1 MRLARR
7 YASSWLLALACACGG
22 TAAAPAPLFPPYT
35 NEDANL
41 FDDFVDPRV
50 LGVGYDAPVVN
61 PRSDSALFER
71 AQIGD
76 GVVRGRI
83 DSVTVKGTQYE
94 LGIRVVE
101 ALGRA
106 EALGAEFALRVGP
119 DSPSFG
125 MVKALESRLSGHSM
139 IVFVRTYANES
150 GEPRTHFHMVPDDA
164 RTAQAVR
171 EALSID
177 RVPTSSDGGAPA
189 QKGP

>member
-7 YASSWLLALACACGG
+7 FVFLCLLGAACGG
-22 TAAAPAPLFPPYT
+22 TAAAPAPLFPAYT
-35 NEDANL
+35 KEDAAL

-83 DSVTVKGTQYE
+83 DSVTVKGSQFE
-94 LGIRVVE
+94 LGVRVIE
-101 ALGRA
+101 PLGRA
-106 EALGAEFALRVGP
+106 EALGSDFVLRVGP

-125 MVKALESRLSGHSM
+125 MVKALESRLSGHAM
-139 IVFVRTYANES
+139 IVFVRTYGTES
-150 GEPRTHFHMVPDDA
+150 GEPRTRFHMVPDEP

-177 RVPTSSDGGAPA
+177 RVPTTGDGGAQA

>member
-1 MRLARR
+1 MRVARR
-7 YASSWLLALACACGG
+7 FAFLFVLAAACGG
-22 TAAAPAPLFPPYT
+22 TAAAPAPLFPAYT
-35 NEDANL
+35 KEDASL

-83 DSVTVKGTQYE
+83 DSVTVKGSQYE
-94 LGIRVVE
+94 LGIRVIE
-101 ALGRA
+101 PLGRA
-106 EALGAEFALRVGP
+106 EALGSDFALRIGP

-150 GEPRTHFHMVPDDA
+150 GEPLLHFHMVPDDP

-171 EALSID
+171 EAMSLD
-177 RVPTSSDGGAPA
+177 RVPTTGDGGTPSG